1 MNCNTCQITATRRC
15 AIWPTSL
22 STCCMATL
30 RGDVLRPARARPI
43 ERGALLARHSSIQC
57 RLLPNT
63 NGSGACAV
71 PPAPRL
77 PLPGPPGYRQKILR
91 NVIPSGMQGFGRRTF
106 ANLGLIADAFGG
118 LPSLSLIVKSTTAR
132 LASAQRILR
141 NQIRLLALPC
151 AFAVCPRQECS
162 GMPPFPQSV
171 PAHLLA
177 GGDNGKNLCKY
188 RRWPTRKQGDNSG
201 ACPRRREQQPA
212 QVSAGLRI
220 YPGPVR
226 SREAH
231 LS

>member
-43 ERGALLARHSSIQC
+43 EAGRVTRKALTTQC

-71 PPAPRL
+71 PAAPRL
-77 PLPGPPGYRQKILR
+77 PLPGPPRYRQKILR

-118 LPSLSLIVKSTTAR
+118 LPSLSLIVKSGTAR
-132 LASAQRILR
+132 LASTQRILR
-141 NQIRLLALPC
+141 NQVRLLALE
-151 AFAVCPRQECS
+151 ECLS
-162 GMPPFPQSV
+162 MPPFPDSV

-212 QVSAGLRI
+212 QVFAGLRI